1 MRITSAALSY
11 FILINN
17 NNGSVDAFTRSIGV
31 SFTSSPS
38 VRKVMNQ
45 KDLNLH
51 SIPTNED
58 YDDDDDANVPVS
70 SSTMSRRKKARKALA
85 TLTVAA
91 STFLLTSQPVLAKVP
106 FGWTGETITE
116 SVVKDAQNKEFYV
129 RENAEKAHQADLAQ
143 ITKEKGALVAR
154 KYNEQYR
161 NRLRVIEAKKSLI
174 TTRLKRDLI
183 QRGVAPNG
191 IEYNGYLF
199 ESMYGL
205 NMFEIPGTDYQNE
218 MNRIS
223 NLSEEELR
231 QERQTNIE
239 TYKEDLDEAIEIA
252 DISERSLRQLS
263 TMFNMQDLVADVLD
277 VVEESTH
284 DDAVSSNAAMIKQ
297 ASKAERKA
305 EKEKHKA
312 EMKALKEKAKEEKK
326 AAKAEAKRLKAE
338 AKEKVKKEK
347 EAAKAAAEVAAM
359 TKAVSIPSVS
369 SEVEDVISNEASSID
384 SDDEVSQTS
393 YDNEIL
399 EEDTGPS
406 VSSVST
412 VVDANISDKIQIAK
426 KVGITVVA
434 GIAAAGGYTFYRKKN
449 AEEEEKRMAQ
459 YKLIMGVDNES
470 VGGEVETVANIED
483 DLLASTSVTEVQ
495 AETNQIEAAPTPSP
509 PAKEEPENLTE
520 SAPKKKQRRKGLASI
535 FSKKDEKARVT
546 DLNEL
551 FSPTASCPNFSKA
564 LAGVL
569 TFGAPGRFPDVEALP
584 GRPTT
589 FELEEV
595 QKMLSEMREAEGM
608 TTEQGAEA
616 FACVVNC
623 MIITIVDLA
632 SSTLKEKDEKI
643 TVDALNVVF
652 DFMDNAASL
661 YDACASGAVITPV
674 TYGGTLGNK
683 KLEQMYS
690 KYAGGTLSLMDTN
703 AQDRLDT
710 LQQLFKLS
718 DKKAEGLTQK
728 VMMKNLMKLMKDGG
742 EGGMEGMPGMK
753 EMMESMG
760 GEGGLDALGGLG
772 GLGGMGEGGDISP
785 EDLKQTISMMQELLE
800 SGQVSKEELKM
811 IRGEFKKTNGVDLTE
826 LIQAAEG
833 MGDEELGNEGKELL
847 DLFKKVLGDE

>member
-17 NNGSVDAFTRSIGV
+17 HNGSVDAFTRSIGV

-38 VRKVMNQ
+38 VKKKMMNQ
-45 KDLNLH
+45 KDLNLY
-51 SIPTNED
+51 SVPTN
-58 YDDDDDANVPVS
+58 DDCDDASVS
-70 SSTMSRRKKARKALA
+70 ISSPTKSRRKKARKALA
-85 TLTVAA
+85 TLTAAA
-91 STFLLTSQPVLAKVP
+91 STFLFTSQPVLAKVP

-143 ITKEKGALVAR
+143 ITKEKGALAAR

-174 TTRLKRDLI
+174 TARLKRDLI

-191 IEYNGYLF
+191 IEFNGYLF

-223 NLSEEELR
+223 NLSEEELK

-284 DDAVSSNAAMIKQ
+284 DDAVSSNAAIIKQ
-297 ASKAERKA
+297 MSKAERKA

-326 AAKAEAKRLKAE
+326 AAKVEAKRLKAE

-347 EAAKAAAEVAAM
+347 EAAKAAAQVTAM
-359 TKAVSIPSVS
+359 TKAISIPSVS
-369 SEVEDVISNEASSID
+369 PEVEDVISNEASSID
-384 SDDEVSQTS
+384 IDDEVSQTS

-399 EEDTGPS
+399 EGETEPS

-412 VVDANISDKIQIAK
+412 VVDTSVSDKIEIAK

-434 GIAAAGGYTFYRKKN
+434 GTAAAGGYTFYRKKN

-470 VGGEVETVANIED
+470 GGGEVETVANIED

-509 PAKEEPENLTE
+509 PAKVEPENLTE

-535 FSKKDEKARVT
+535 FSKKDENARET

-595 QKMLSEMREAEGM
+595 QNMLSEMREAEGL

-632 SSTLKEKDEKI
+632 SSTLKEKDDKI

-661 YDACASGAVITPV
+661 YDACASVS
-674 TYGGTLGNK
+674 YGCEKIVFIPL
-683 KLEQMYS
+683 LF
-690 KYAGGTLSLMDTN
+690 YAN
-703 AQDRLDT
+703 FC
-710 LQQLFKLS
+710 FK
-718 DKKAEGLTQK
+718 
-728 VMMKNLMKLMKDGG
+728 
-742 EGGMEGMPGMK
+742 
-753 EMMESMG
+753 
-760 GEGGLDALGGLG
+760 
-772 GLGGMGEGGDISP
+772 I
-785 EDLKQTISMMQELLE
+785 
-800 SGQVSKEELKM
+800 
-811 IRGEFKKTNGVDLTE
+811 
-826 LIQAAEG
+826 
-833 MGDEELGNEGKELL
+833 
-847 DLFKKVLGDE
+847 